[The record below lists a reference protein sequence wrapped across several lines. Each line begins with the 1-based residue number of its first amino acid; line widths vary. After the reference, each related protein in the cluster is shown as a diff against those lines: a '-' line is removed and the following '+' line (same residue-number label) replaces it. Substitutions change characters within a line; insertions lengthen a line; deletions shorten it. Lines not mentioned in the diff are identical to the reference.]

1 MKKFLLYTFIVIL
14 SLVVAAGGILYLL
27 KVTADTVVETI
38 DDTYDV
44 KNYTTYV
51 DDCVRYTLASVHPS
65 ATNGSTELESKADSK
80 IEEYASSFDDPDQPS
95 YKLALEKLSKD
106 GNSFEKKYAA
116 NLLKIYNGLK
126 IDLTPFEKDKEK
138 DYKYRFMEKN
148 SRVHF
153 TVSVGVLCLF
163 DADIWDLGRYAE
175 YLETG
180 VFEDAP
186 DASYST
192 EDKNYENRE
201 IIETSNEN
209 FSEHVTLQPIESKP
223 YKATSNDEVF
233 AYFREIM
240 GKQFTQK
247 DILYLESKYS
257 PLIPAESHVSHGEYI
272 DDEDKLI
279 VRPEE
284 KVIVDMLSYHYSVPQ
299 FIGEYFSDAD
309 IRNDYYGHLNASRVC
324 YAYGLCKT
332 LIEEGKFN
340 TFYKNLKREEYSMQM
355 ADIDNLKYIQSQ
367 QDRKICEVLNEF
379 VFTEMGNGGIDGFCI
394 FADYFDYID
403 YDPYSG
409 NCSFFGEKQYELYPN
424 K

>member
-1 MKKFLLYTFIVIL
+1 MKKFLLYTFIVIF

-38 DDTYDV
+38 DDVYDV
-44 KNYTTYV
+44 KNYTTYI
-51 DDCVRYTLASVHPS
+51 DDCVRYTLASVHPNNS
-65 ATNGSTELESKADSK
+65 YSSTELESKADRK
-80 IEEYASSFDDPDQPS
+80 IEEYASSFDDIDQPS
-95 YKLALEKLSKD
+95 YKLALERLCEE
-106 GNSFEKKYAA
+106 GNSFERNYAA

-126 IDLTPFEKDKEK
+126 INLTPFEKDKEK
-138 DYKYRFMEKN
+138 DYKYRFTETN

-153 TVSVGVLCLF
+153 TVSVGVLCLC

-272 DDEDKLI
+272 GLWVK
-279 VRPEE
+279 
-284 KVIVDMLSYHYSVPQ
+284 MQ
-299 FIGEYFSDAD
+299 AAIGLH
-309 IRNDYYGHLNASRVC
+309 RL
-324 YAYGLCKT
+324 
-332 LIEEGKFN
+332 
-340 TFYKNLKREEYSMQM
+340 FYK
-355 ADIDNLKYIQSQ
+355 
-367 QDRKICEVLNEF
+367 
-379 VFTEMGNGGIDGFCI
+379 G
-394 FADYFDYID
+394 
-403 YDPYSG
+403 
-409 NCSFFGEKQYELYPN
+409 
-424 K
+424 